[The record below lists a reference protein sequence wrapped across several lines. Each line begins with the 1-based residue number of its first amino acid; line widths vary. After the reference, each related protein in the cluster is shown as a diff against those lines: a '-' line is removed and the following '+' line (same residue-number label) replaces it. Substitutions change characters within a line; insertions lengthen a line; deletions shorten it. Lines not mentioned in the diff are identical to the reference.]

1 MTSVFRAAPDNR
13 SVSGDSTGPSVP
25 PDQGATGRSLAQARE
40 PAADRPVPDGAMER
54 AREDLAEREYLNLI
68 RWAVRKAPE
77 LLRVLRI
84 AYLFGQDSPSPEDK
98 AAGAGYRLFRRAPRA
113 PAPYVQSSSEKLEDI
128 EREHISKVLKESPSV
143 VEAARRLGI
152 NYSTLWRKRKR
163 YKLL

>member
-1 MTSVFRAAPDNR
+1 MSSLFRAAPDH
-13 SVSGDSTGPSVP
+13 PSVP
-25 PDQGATGRSLAQARE
+25 PDSTGSLAPTDQGGAGPSLAQALE
-40 PAADRPVPDGAMER
+40 PDRPIPDVAMER
-54 AREDLAEREYLNLI
+54 AREDLAETEYLNLI

-84 AYLFGQDSPSPEDK
+84 AYLFGQDSSSPEDK

-113 PAPYVQSSSEKLEDI
+113 PAPYLHSSSEKLEDI
-128 EREHISKVLKESPSV
+128 EREHISRVLKESPSV

>member
-1 MTSVFRAAPDNR
+1 MTSAFRATADHF
-13 SVSGDSTGPSVP
+13 SASGNATGSL
-25 PDQGATGRSLAQARE
+25 GATDQVATVPTLAQTQE
-40 PAADRPVPDGAMER
+40 PITDRPDVAMQR
-54 AREDLAEREYLNLI
+54 ASEDLAEREYVNLV

-84 AYLFGQDSPSPEDK
+84 AYLFGQDSSSPQDK
-98 AAGAGYRLFRRAPRA
+98 PASAGYSLFRRSPRA
-113 PAPYVQSSSEKLEDI
+113 PSSYAQSTSEKLEDI
-128 EREHISKVLKESPSV
+128 EREHISRILKESPSV

>member
-1 MTSVFRAAPDNR
+1 
-13 SVSGDSTGPSVP
+13 
-25 PDQGATGRSLAQARE
+25 
-40 PAADRPVPDGAMER
+40 MER
-54 AREDLAEREYLNLI
+54 AREDLAETEYLNLI

-84 AYLFGQDSPSPEDK
+84 AYLFGQDSSSPEDK

-113 PAPYVQSSSEKLEDI
+113 PRAPAPYVHSSSEKLEDI
-128 EREHISKVLKESPSV
+128 EREHISRVLKESPSV

>member
-1 MTSVFRAAPDNR
+1 MRRA
-13 SVSGDSTGPSVP
+13 S
-25 PDQGATGRSLAQARE
+25 
-40 PAADRPVPDGAMER
+40 
-54 AREDLAEREYLNLI
+54 EDLAEKEYVNLV

-84 AYLFGQDSPSPEDK
+84 AYLFGQDSSAPQDK
-98 AAGAGYRLFRRAPRA
+98 PAGAGYRLFGRSPR
-113 PAPYVQSSSEKLEDI
+113 PPSPGVQSTSEKLEDI
-128 EREHISKVLKESPSV
+128 EREHISRILEQSPSV